1 VRLEITRI
9 EGLRNDLLLRLD
21 RTEIETALLNVANR
35 ERLMALPGIPRHR
48 EATAAEAQ
56 GIDAARIPL
65 EQHLQRLAIVDASG
79 KPARR
84 AIAITNRNLGTNH
97 GHVAWQ
103 RAASPRI
110 FTIQDDPLDR
120 SSYSCVCAWRNGRF
134 TIDDLRFDV
143 AGNRVHT
150 AVDGRDVSDELEW
163 ATAGQRILRGGQ
175 VGRVDDIAHHFYD
188 IRHVLAFDHHRPT
201 GEEIRRNLYRDY
213 PARFQENIRKARCEG
228 GVPRARYAH
237 NAMGLSPNEVIII
250 QREGTI
256 EEIGTALSAAGAED
270 GIILDNGG
278 SIACWAWWVNA
289 YAGGIVSP
297 TVDYRP
303 AGTSVIAFVLK
314 GPRNIDLPGGS
325 VSYSLA

>member
-21 RTEIETALLNVANR
+21 RTEIETALLSVANR
-35 ERLMALPGIPRHR
+35 RRLMALPGISRHR
-48 EATAAEAQ
+48 EPTPVEVQ
-56 GIDAARIPL
+56 GIDASRVPL
-65 EQHLQRLAIVDASG
+65 EQHLQRLGIVDASG

-84 AIAITNRNLGTNH
+84 AVAITNRNLGTNH
-97 GHVAWQ
+97 GHIAWQ
-103 RAASPRI
+103 REESPQI
-110 FTIQDDPLDR
+110 FKIQEDPLDR
-120 SSYSCVCAWRNGRF
+120 VSYSCLCAWRDGSLS
-134 TIDDLRFDV
+134 IDDLRVDV
-143 AGNRVHT
+143 PNGRVYSAGGDREVT
-150 AVDGRDVSDELEW
+150 ADLEW
-163 ATAGQRILRGGQ
+163 ATAGQRILCGGH
-175 VGRVDDIAHHFYD
+175 VARVEDIAHHFYD
-188 IRHVLAFDHHRPT
+188 IRHVLAFDHHREA
-201 GEEIRRNLYRDY
+201 GEAIRRGLYRDY
-213 PARFQENIRKARCEG
+213 PASFQANIRKAWSES

-237 NAMGLSPNEVIII
+237 NAIGLSSTEAIIV

-256 EEIGTALSAAGAED
+256 EEIGTALSLVGATD

-303 AGTSVIAFVLK
+303 PGTSVIAFILK

-325 VSYSLA
+325 VSYSLT

>member
-21 RTEIETALLNVANR
+21 RAEIEGALLSIANR
-35 ERLMALPGIPRHR
+35 DRLMALPGIPRHR
-48 EATAAEAQ
+48 DATAEESQ
-56 GIDAARIPL
+56 GIDGARIPL
-65 EQHLQRLAIVDASG
+65 EQHLQCLGVVDAAG

-84 AIAITNRNLGTNH
+84 AVAITNRNLGTNH

-103 RAASPRI
+103 RMESPRV
-110 FTIQDDPLDR
+110 FRIQEDPLDR
-120 SSYSCVCAWRNGRF
+120 GAYSCLCGWRSNRI
-134 TIDDLRFDV
+134 TIEDLAFDV
-143 AGNRVHT
+143 RDDRVQQ
-150 AVDGRDVSDELEW
+150 APGGRDVSDDLEW
-163 ATAGQRILRGGQ
+163 ATAGQRVLRD
-175 VGRVDDIAHHFYD
+175 GRITRVEDVAHHFYD
-188 IRHVLAFDHHRPT
+188 TRHVLAFDHHREA
-201 GEEIRRNLYRDY
+201 GDEIRRGLYRNY
-213 PARFQENIRKARCEG
+213 PGGFRDNIRAAWAER

-237 NAMGLSPNEVIII
+237 NAIGVSSRELIIV

-256 EEIGTALSAAGAED
+256 EEIAAALSDAGAED

-289 YAGGIVSP
+289 YAGGIIST

-303 AGTSVIAFVLK
+303 PGTSAIAFILK